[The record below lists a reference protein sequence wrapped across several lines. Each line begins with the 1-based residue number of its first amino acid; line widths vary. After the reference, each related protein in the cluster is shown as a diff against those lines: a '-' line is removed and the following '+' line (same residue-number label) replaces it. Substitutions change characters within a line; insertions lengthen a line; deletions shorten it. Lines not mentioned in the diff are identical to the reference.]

1 MKRIHIIGKDLE
13 KVNGIK
19 GRLKDLGFVF
29 VEENPD
35 LVITYGGDGMFLI
48 AERMFPGVLKLPMKD
63 SDVGNK
69 CNCVGL
75 EEALEKY
82 LEKDFEVE
90 EIHKLK
96 VVHQGRFET
105 RELIG
110 VNDIVV
116 RNSLPTEAVR
126 FSVIVEKRGIDNLIG
141 DGVVVST
148 PYGSGGYFSSITR
161 EDFKKGI
168 GIAFN
173 NVTKFHEPLILS
185 EDEKIEIEIIRG
197 PAVLVADNNRDFIN
211 LENGDKIVVEQ
222 IEDVARKIIFDG
234 KS

>member
-1 MKRIHIIGKDLE
+1 MKRIHIVGKDLGRIE
-13 KVNGIK
+13 GMKK
-19 GRLKDLGFVF
+19 GLKDLGFSY
-29 VEENPD
+29 VEENPE

-48 AERMFPGVLKLPMKD
+48 AERMFPGVLKICMKD
-63 SDVGNK
+63 SEVGNK
-69 CNCVGL
+69 CYEGEL
-75 EEALEKY
+75 EEVLKKY
-82 LEKDFEVE
+82 SSGGFRVE

-96 VVHQGRFET
+96 AVHRGRFET

-110 VNDIVV
+110 MNDIVV

-126 FSVIVEKRGIDNLIG
+126 FNISVGGSTLGGFIG

-148 PYGSGGYFSSITR
+148 PYGSGGYFSSIAR
-161 EDFKKGI
+161 KKFSEGI

-173 NVTKFHEPLILS
+173 NVTKPHESLILS
-185 EDEKIEIEIIRG
+185 EDEKIEVGIVRG

-222 IEDVARKIIFDG
+222 INEVARRVILN
-234 KS
+234 